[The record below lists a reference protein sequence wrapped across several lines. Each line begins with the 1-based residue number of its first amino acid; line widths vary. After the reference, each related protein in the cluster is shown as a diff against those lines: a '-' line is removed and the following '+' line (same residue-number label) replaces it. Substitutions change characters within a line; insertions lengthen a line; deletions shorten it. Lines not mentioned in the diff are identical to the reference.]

1 MIEVN
6 GKRHPLLPPGIVIG
20 RGNDADLRITDPGV
34 SRRHAEIRVDD
45 NGGDPHVSVH
55 DLGSTNGISV
65 NGRKT
70 EAAVLADGA
79 TIRIGNTTLTLHLGE
94 TDGSGRGAAG
104 V

>member
-1 MIEVN
+1 
-6 GKRHPLLPPGIVIG
+6 
-20 RGNDADLRITDPGV
+20 
-34 SRRHAEIRVDD
+34 
-45 NGGDPHVSVH
+45 VSVH

-65 NGRKT
+65 NGRRT

>member
-1 MIEVN
+1 
-6 GKRHPLLPPGIVIG
+6 
-20 RGNDADLRITDPGV
+20 
-34 SRRHAEIRVDD
+34 
-45 NGGDPHVSVH
+45 VSVH